1 MATRTAYAGTA
12 LAGDVYTAANHARMP
27 GGAIG
32 YVETAVNQ
40 NGFSAEVDAT
50 SLTVTLTP
58 NSSRR
63 LKVSGQIYVNVGTA
77 TSTVILRLKEDGV
90 TIQQSAVQPND
101 TADFISMPIAA
112 MTSPTA
118 ASHTWKFTVQVE
130 AGTADVENST
140 SKGWILVED
149 LGPTF

>member
-27 GGAIG
+27 GGWIG
-32 YVETAVNQ
+32 YVETSSNQ
-40 NGFSAEVDAT
+40 NGFSTEVDAT
-50 SLTVTLTP
+50 SLTLTLTP

-63 LKVSGQIYVNVGTA
+63 LRVSGQIYVNVGTA

-112 MTSPTA
+112 VSTPST

-140 SKGWILVED
+140 SKGWLLVED
-149 LGPTF
+149 IGPSS